1 MKNNLFDLSGQVAF
15 CCGGSSGLG
24 LQFAK
29 AMANA
34 GADIALVARRTDRLD
49 ENAREIEAEYGVKV
63 YPHYMDLQDSKSITD
78 CVSDVVAHFGKIDI
92 LVNAAG
98 IPGGGDP
105 ATLTDEYWLNVI
117 NTDLNGQFFTCRE
130 VVRQSMKPNQYG
142 RIIMVSSIH
151 GVCGR
156 KGVDTA
162 PYAAA
167 RSASRARPAKWT
179 ACAPTLP
186 PRPAATP
193 PARSCVWTAA
203 GAPSDHCLIRLS
215 PRRIAAKPFL
225 SASGGCVCPVA
236 RRVMFPVSPCAFL
249 PFIFPPLHGIRP
261 FFFFARQQFLLPRK
275 ARFGRPAGGHCR
287 RFSRRIGLLFREH
300 FFCRERSPHSGQH
313 R

>member
-162 PYAAA
+162 PCGGQGRHRQPDALA
-167 RSASRARPAKWT
+167 RQLLGARRHHRQLHLPGLLPDGNDRGLHRCAVFQSGASRV
-179 ACAPTLP
+179 LP
-186 PRPAATP
+186 H
-193 PARSCVWTAA
+193 
-203 GAPSDHCLIRLS
+203 GAPRQD
-215 PRRIAAKPFL
+215 RRN
-225 SASGGCVCPVA
+225 
-236 RRVMFPVSPCAFL
+236 
-249 PFIFPPLHGIRP
+249 
-261 FFFFARQQFLLPRK
+261 
-275 ARFGRPAGGHCR
+275 GRPVHLLCLPGLQLHHRPDRVCGR
-287 RFSRRIGLLFREH
+287 RL
-300 FFCRERSPHSGQH
+300 ERHLISA
-313 R
+313 

>member
-142 RIIMVSSIH
+142 RIIMVSSIRGLH
-151 GVCGR
+151 R
-156 KGVDTA
+156 
-162 PYAAA
+162 
-167 RSASRARPAKWT
+167 RAL
-179 ACAPTLP
+179 LP
-186 PRPAATP
+186 
-193 PARSCVWTAA
+193 S
-203 GAPSDHCLIRLS
+203 GAPRVLPHGA
-215 PRRIAAKPFL
+215 PRRD
-225 SASGGCVCPVA
+225 
-236 RRVMFPVSPCAFL
+236 RRN
-249 PFIFPPLHGIRP
+249 
-261 FFFFARQQFLLPRK
+261 
-275 ARFGRPAGGHCR
+275 GRPVHLLCLPGLQLHHRPDRVRGR
-287 RFSRRIGLLFREH
+287 RL
-300 FFCRERSPHSGQH
+300 ERHLISA
-313 R
+313 

>member
-117 NTDLNGQFFTCRE
+117 NTDQPILTSAATVQIRE
-130 VVRQSMKPNQYG
+130 GSATVGNTVTWTPTA
-142 RIIMVSSIH
+142 
-151 GVCGR
+151 
-156 KGVDTA
+156 TA
-162 PYAAA
+162 P
-167 RSASRARPAKWT
+167 T
-179 ACAPTLP
+179 
-186 PRPAATP
+186 ATP
-193 PARSCVWTAA
+193 S
-203 GAPSDHCLIRLS
+203 
-215 PRRIAAKPFL
+215 
-225 SASGGCVCPVA
+225 
-236 RRVMFPVSPCAFL
+236 
-249 PFIFPPLHGIRP
+249 
-261 FFFFARQQFLLPRK
+261 
-275 ARFGRPAGGHCR
+275 
-287 RFSRRIGLLFREH
+287 
-300 FFCRERSPHSGQH
+300 RSPSWCPRSGEV
-313 R
+313 

>member
-130 VVRQSMKPNQYG
+130 VVRQSMSP
-142 RIIMVSSIH
+142 IS
-151 GVCGR
+151 
-156 KGVDTA
+156 
-162 PYAAA
+162 
-167 RSASRARPAKWT
+167 
-179 ACAPTLP
+179 
-186 PRPAATP
+186 
-193 PARSCVWTAA
+193 TAA
-203 GAPSDHCLIRLS
+203 SSWSRPSTASAAVRAWTRHRMRR
-215 PRRIAAKPFL
+215 PRAA
-225 SASGGCVCPVA
+225 SST
-236 RRVMFPVSPCAFL
+236 
-249 PFIFPPLHGIRP
+249 
-261 FFFFARQQFLLPRK
+261 
-275 ARFGRPAGGHCR
+275 
-287 RFSRRIGLLFREH
+287 
-300 FFCRERSPHSGQH
+300 
-313 R
+313 

>member
-117 NTDLNGQFFTCRE
+117 NTDLTG
-130 VVRQSMKPNQYG
+130 
-142 RIIMVSSIH
+142 SSS
-151 GVCGR
+151 
-156 KGVDTA
+156 
-162 PYAAA
+162 PAA
-167 RSASRARPAKWT
+167 RSCASP
-179 ACAPTLP
+179 
-186 PRPAATP
+186 
-193 PARSCVWTAA
+193 
-203 GAPSDHCLIRLS
+203 
-215 PRRIAAKPFL
+215 
-225 SASGGCVCPVA
+225 
-236 RRVMFPVSPCAFL
+236 
-249 PFIFPPLHGIRP
+249 
-261 FFFFARQQFLLPRK
+261 
-275 ARFGRPAGGHCR
+275 
-287 RFSRRIGLLFREH
+287 
-300 FFCRERSPHSGQH
+300 
-313 R
+313 

>member
-117 NTDLNGQFFTCRE
+117 NTDL
-130 VVRQSMKPNQYG
+130 S
-142 RIIMVSSIH
+142 
-151 GVCGR
+151 
-156 KGVDTA
+156 
-162 PYAAA
+162 
-167 RSASRARPAKWT
+167 
-179 ACAPTLP
+179 
-186 PRPAATP
+186 
-193 PARSCVWTAA
+193 TAA
-203 GAPSDHCLIRLS
+203 SSWSRPSTASAAVRAWTQLRMRR
-215 PRRIAAKPFL
+215 PRAA
-225 SASGGCVCPVA
+225 SST
-236 RRVMFPVSPCAFL
+236 
-249 PFIFPPLHGIRP
+249 
-261 FFFFARQQFLLPRK
+261 
-275 ARFGRPAGGHCR
+275 
-287 RFSRRIGLLFREH
+287 
-300 FFCRERSPHSGQH
+300 
-313 R
+313 